1 VIPDKI
7 LVKSSLSSYPDK
19 ISEIFDYCHSPD
31 EIRRKSE
38 KSDRTKIGQFWVL
51 VIKPSQNSGE
61 LARMIMNRVDKLI
74 SFDMKIK
81 GRTLLDIIELYITH
95 PNHANDSISFA
106 HI

>member
-1 VIPDKI
+1 MTLLEAYGWRRVSVYMREGG
-7 LVKSSLSSYPDK
+7 L
-19 ISEIFDYCHSPD
+19 FD
-31 EIRRKSE
+31 
-38 KSDRTKIGQFWVL
+38 L
-51 VIKPSQNSGE
+51 MPSQNSGE

-81 GRTLLDIIELYITH
+81 GRTLLDIIELYITR

>member
-1 VIPDKI
+1 V
-7 LVKSSLSSYPDK
+7 
-19 ISEIFDYCHSPD
+19 
-31 EIRRKSE
+31 
-38 KSDRTKIGQFWVL
+38 
-51 VIKPSQNSGE
+51 KPSQNSGE

-81 GRTLLDIIELYITH
+81 GRTLLDIIELYITR